1 MKTVNKICQI
11 LAIVFGL
18 ASLVLFFTE
27 FATVVSNGESI
38 SFIGAQL
45 GFGGGKYGLAKSA
58 DILFCF
64 WLTVIGTA
72 LSGFSFKSKKLRY
85 AAPVFSLA
93 SGIYMLV
100 IALSKPEKF
109 VDKRPLEGVSSIT
122 YSNFVLL
129 TAIALFVF
137 TAFAIAYLFIDDMIE
152 VSESKGAKKTIIK
165 RLISFLRDYKSEV
178 KKIVW
183 PGLKDIVKNTGIVL
197 LMCLLVGILIW
208 AADFGLGKLLDLIL
222 GLKS

>member
-11 LAIVFGL
+11 LAIVFGV
-18 ASLVLFFTE
+18 ASLALFFTE

-45 GFGGGKYGLAKSA
+45 GFGGGKYNLARSA

-64 WLTVIGTA
+64 WLTLIGLVLSA
-72 LSGFSFKSKKLRY
+72 LSFKSKKLRY
-85 AAPVFSLA
+85 TAPGFALA

-100 IALSKPEKF
+100 IALSKPEYF
-109 VDKRPLEGVSSIT
+109 VDKRPLENVTAINYSS
-122 YSNFVLL
+122 FVLL

-137 TAFAIAYLFIDDMIE
+137 TGFAIAYLLIDDLIE
-152 VSESKGAKKTIIK
+152 VRESKGAKRTICQRI
-165 RLISFLRDYKSEV
+165 IAFFRDYKSEV

-183 PGLKDIVKNTGIVL
+183 PGFKDIVKNTGIVL

-208 AADFGLGKLLDLIL
+208 AVDFGLGKLLDVIL
-222 GLKS
+222 GL